1 MYGKD
6 PVELSGTLP
15 ESMEVGKTADTW
27 IWPLTTKAAVYVSV
41 LTLDDCFIIHII
53 IYCYWYTVQCVQ
65 DLQLNHLCT
74 GISELD
80 LISLRRAFA
89 ECCITSF
96 IYSLLTYI
104 CFIYCMWASVN
115 LFHLA
120 RPSSILALNQMT
132 SIALCISSPFFK
144 VMLFNDIDILGGG
157 MDSKRTSVVV

>member
-27 IWPLTTKAAVYVSV
+27 IWPLTAKAAVCVSV

-115 LFHLA
+115 LFSFGQTKFHFSFESNDQYCFVYLL
-120 RPSSILALNQMT
+120 S
-132 SIALCISSPFFK
+132 FFQGHA
-144 VMLFNDIDILGGG
+144 I
-157 MDSKRTSVVV
+157 